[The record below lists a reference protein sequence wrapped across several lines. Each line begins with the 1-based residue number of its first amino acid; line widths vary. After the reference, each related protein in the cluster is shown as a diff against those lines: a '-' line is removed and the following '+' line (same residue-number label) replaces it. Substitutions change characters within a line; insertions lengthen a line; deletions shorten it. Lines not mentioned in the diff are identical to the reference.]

1 MVTRGAPYSG
11 PSAPV
16 GPQRVDS
23 AGGWSPSGLS
33 TVRRAGPIAVADALA
48 LAREVAASVA
58 DPEVPVLTI
67 ADLGIL
73 RDVTVTG
80 DRVTVTITPTYS
92 GCPAVDAIRDDLV
105 LALSAAGFA
114 EVDVRLTLA
123 PAWTTDWMS
132 EEGKRKLEAFG
143 IAPPTGR
150 AAARAG
156 VRGPIPVRLSIRC
169 PRCGSL
175 DTREIARFGSTSC
188 KALYECRACLEPFD
202 HFKAH

>member
-1 MVTRGAPYSG
+1 MTP
-11 PSAPV
+11 
-16 GPQRVDS
+16 
-23 AGGWSPSGLS
+23 AGG
-33 TVRRAGPIAVADALA
+33 VE
-48 LAREVAASVA
+48 LARRVAASVT

-67 ADLGIL
+67 EDLGIL
-73 RDVTVTG
+73 RDVVVDG
-80 DRVTVTITPTYS
+80 DRATVTITPTYS

-132 EEGKRKLEAFG
+132 DAGKRKLEDYG

-150 AAARAG
+150 AA
-156 VRGPIPVRLSIRC
+156 VRGAIPVRLSIRC

-175 DTREIARFGSTSC
+175 DTREVSHFGSTSC

-202 HFKAH
+202 HFKVH